1 MTKKYRTAAQAGG
14 AASTAAVGASR
25 HRVAAAAMLAV
36 GGLVFAAN
44 ASALAL
50 GRMTV
55 QSALGEPLRAEI
67 DVPEITDLEADTL
80 VLQPASAAAFRA
92 AGVEY
97 SPAMAGLQL
106 SLARRTDGRSV
117 VRVSGSRPVNDPF
130 LEMLLEANW
139 NGGRI
144 SRNYTVL
151 LDPPSNRATAAAPQ
165 IAPQIAAAQQLP
177 AAPPVAARAVPT
189 PLPAAVPAP
198 APAPAPIAER
208 PPAAPRAPAVA
219 AEPRPST
226 GTSQVTVRPGD
237 TAGRIAAAN
246 KPASVSLD
254 QMLVAL
260 LQANPDAFV
269 GNNVNRMRA
278 GVVLDVPDAAQIAAT
293 PAPQA
298 RQIVVAQ
305 SRDFNEF
312 RRRLAGRAPAA
323 DVGTPQRAVTGS
335 VQTQVEDRRAAA
347 ATPDRL
353 TLSKGTTGTEADR
366 VAQAG
371 NSRDAANRSA
381 ELSKNL
387 DDLNRLGAATTSGA
401 APATPAI
408 TAPAV
413 PAAPVPAP
421 AAAAPPAPAADA
433 SAPVPAAAAPAVET
447 PAAPTPADAAAAK
460 APAAAPATPATAAP
474 AAAPVAEDE
483 DGLGSLLQDSRVLA
497 VAGLLVALIVALAS
511 YRTVRR
517 RRAAQDS
524 SFLESRMHADSFFGN
539 SGGQHVDTS
548 STQSVIATSYSPSQ
562 LDAGGDVDPV
572 AEADVYLAYGRDLQA
587 EEILKEALRIHPE
600 RTALHAKLAE
610 IYARRADAPAFHN
623 IAAEAYR
630 ITDGRGEDWMR
641 IRALGQELAPANSL
655 YQAQPTLSG
664 AAPAVVATAAGVG
677 AAAAVAAFADNPQ
690 AEVAPPAP
698 APAPVE
704 PQEPAPFVE
713 DVPEPVAASVMPSL
727 DLDFSEFPSSPRTP
741 AAPAAAPAADDDFGL
756 DFTLDDPAPSSAAA
770 APAASPPPSPSTVD
784 FDLDA
789 LSLDLDTPAEAPPVP
804 ADITGSV
811 PSPEDALATKLA
823 LAEEF
828 AAIGD
833 ADGARH
839 LVEEVIAEAKGS
851 LRTRAEG
858 MLAELG

>member
-1 MTKKYRTAAQAGG
+1 
-14 AASTAAVGASR
+14 
-25 HRVAAAAMLAV
+25 MLAV
-36 GGLVFAAN
+36 GGLVLAGN

-67 DVPEITDLEADTL
+67 EVPEITDLEADTL

-97 SPAMAGLQL
+97 SPVMAGLQL
-106 SLARRTDGRSV
+106 SLARRADGRSV
-117 VRVSGSRPVNDPF
+117 VRVTGSRPVNDPF

-165 IAPQIAAAQQLP
+165 IAPQIAVAPP
-177 AAPPVAARAVPT
+177 ASVAPPVPARAVPA

-198 APAPAPIAER
+198 TPAPAPVAER

-219 AEPRPST
+219 AEPRQST
-226 GTSQVTVRPGD
+226 GASQVTVRPGD

-323 DVGTPQRAVTGS
+323 DVGTPQRSVTGS

-353 TLSKGTTGTEADR
+353 TLSKGATGTEADR

-387 DDLNRLGAATTSGA
+387 NDLNRLGAATTPGA
-401 APATPAI
+401 APAAPAI
-408 TAPAV
+408 AAPAV
-413 PAAPVPAP
+413 PAAPVPAVTTP
-421 AAAAPPAPAADA
+421 PTPPAPAGDTA
-433 SAPVPAAAAPAVET
+433 APVPATAAPAVDT
-447 PAAPTPADAAAAK
+447 PAAPVPTPADASAA
-460 APAAAPATPATAAP
+460 APAAAPATPAPAP
-474 AAAPVAEDE
+474 AAAPVADDE
-483 DGLGSLLQDSRVLA
+483 DGLGNLLQDSRVLA
-497 VAGLLVALIVALAS
+497 VVGLLVALIVALAS
-511 YRTVRR
+511 YRTIRR

-610 IYARRADAPAFHN
+610 IYARRPDAPAFHN

-630 ITDGRGEDWMR
+630 MTDGHGDDWQR
-641 IRALGQELAPANSL
+641 IRTLGQELDPANSL

-664 AAPAVVATAAGVG
+664 AAPAVAATAAGLG
-677 AAAAVAAFADNPQ
+677 AAAAVAAFSDNPR
-690 AEVAPPAP
+690 ADVPPPAP

-704 PQEPAPFVE
+704 PEEPVSFVE
-713 DVPEPVAASVMPSL
+713 DVPEPVAAPVMPSL

-741 AAPAAAPAADDDFGL
+741 AAPAAAAPAADDDFGL
-756 DFTLDDPAPSSAAA
+756 DFTLDDPAPASPSAA
-770 APAASPPPSPSTVD
+770 PVASPAPSPSAVD

-858 MLAELG
+858 MLAELD

>member
-1 MTKKYRTAAQAGG
+1 M
-14 AASTAAVGASR
+14 
-25 HRVAAAAMLAV
+25 
-36 GGLVFAAN
+36 GGLVFAGN

-67 DVPEITDLEADTL
+67 EVPEITALEADTL

-97 SPAMAGLQL
+97 SPVMAGLQM
-106 SLARRTDGRSV
+106 SLARRADGRSV
-117 VRVSGSRPVNDPF
+117 VRVTGSRPVNDPF

-139 NGGRI
+139 NGGRV

-151 LDPPSNRATAAAPQ
+151 LDPPSNRAAAPQ
-165 IAPQIAAAQQLP
+165 IAPQV
-177 AAPPVAARAVPT
+177 AAPPQPSVAPVGAARA
-189 PLPAAVPAP
+189 LPAPQAAAVPAP
-198 APAPAPIAER
+198 ASAPIVER

-219 AEPRPST
+219 AEPRQST
-226 GTSQVTVRPGD
+226 GASQVTVRPGD

-246 KPASVSLD
+246 QPASVSLD

-260 LQANPDAFV
+260 LQANPDAFI

-278 GVVLDVPDAAQIAAT
+278 GVVLDMPDTAQIAAT

-323 DVGTPQRAVTGS
+323 DVGMPQRSVTGS

-347 ATPDRL
+347 TPPDRL
-353 TLSKGTTGTEADR
+353 MLSKGATGTEADR

-387 DDLNRLGAATTSGA
+387 SDLNRLGAASTPG
-401 APATPAI
+401 ATPAV

-413 PAAPVPAP
+413 PAAPAPAPATPPAPAAEATAPPSPSTAVSAADAPAAPTPPVPADT
-421 AAAAPPAPAADA
+421 AAAAPPAA
-433 SAPVPAAAAPAVET
+433 VP
-447 PAAPTPADAAAAK
+447 
-460 APAAAPATPATAAP
+460 AAPATPAP
-474 AAAPVAEDE
+474 AAAPVVEEE
-483 DGLGSLLQDSRVLA
+483 DGLGSLLHDARVFA
-497 VAGLLVALIVALAS
+497 VAGLLVALLVALAS
-511 YRTVRR
+511 YRTIRR
-517 RRAAQDS
+517 RRAVQDN

-548 STQSVIATSYSPSQ
+548 SNQSVIATSYSPSQ

-587 EEILKEALRIHPE
+587 EEILKDALRIHPE

-610 IYARRADAPAFHN
+610 IYARRSDAPAFHA

-630 ITDGRGEDWMR
+630 VTDGQGEDWQR
-641 IRALGQELAPANSL
+641 IRNLGQELAPANSL
-655 YQAQPTLSG
+655 YQAQPTLSDV
-664 AAPAVVATAAGVG
+664 APVAVVTAAGVG
-677 AAAAVAAFADNPQ
+677 GAAAASAVARNARP
-690 AEVAPPAP
+690 ETAPPVP
-698 APAPVE
+698 AAA
-704 PQEPAPFVE
+704 PQEPLKTPSFVD
-713 DVPEPVAASVMPSL
+713 DVPEPVAAPVMPSL

-741 AAPAAAPAADDDFGL
+741 ASPAAAPAADDDFGL
-756 DFTLDDPAPSSAAA
+756 DFTLNDTPASSAT
-770 APAASPPPSPSTVD
+770 APAASPAPMPAAVD
-784 FDLDA
+784 FDMDA
-789 LSLDLDTPAEAPPVP
+789 LSLDLDAPAETPPVP

-811 PSPEDALATKLA
+811 PSPDDALATKLA

-858 MLAELG
+858 MLAELD

>member
-1 MTKKYRTAAQAGG
+1 
-14 AASTAAVGASR
+14 
-25 HRVAAAAMLAV
+25 
-36 GGLVFAAN
+36 
-44 ASALAL
+44 
-50 GRMTV
+50 MTV

-67 DVPEITDLEADTL
+67 EVPEITDAEAETV

-106 SLARRTDGRSV
+106 SLVRRADGRAV
-117 VRVSGSRPVNDPF
+117 VRVTGARPVNDPF

-139 NGGRI
+139 SGGRI

-151 LDPPSNRATAAAPQ
+151 LDPPSNRAVAAAPQ
-165 IAPQIAAAQQLP
+165 IAPQVAAAPQP
-177 AAPPVAARAVPT
+177 
-189 PLPAAVPAP
+189 AVPAP
-198 APAPAPIAER
+198 AVRAVPAPLPAAAPAPIAERAPAER

-219 AEPRPST
+219 AEPRPSA
-226 GTSQVTVRPGD
+226 GASQVTVRPGD
-237 TAGRIAAAN
+237 TAGRIAAAT

-323 DVGTPQRAVTGS
+323 EVGTPQRAVTGS
-335 VQTQVEDRRAAA
+335 VQTQVEDRGATAAA
-347 ATPDRL
+347 PDRL
-353 TLSKGTTGTEADR
+353 TLSKGAVGTDADR
-366 VAQAG
+366 IAQAG
-371 NSRDAANRSA
+371 NTRDAANRSA

-387 DDLNRLGAATTSGA
+387 ADLNRLGAATTPGA

-413 PAAPVPAP
+413 PAAPPPAPVASTPPAATPPAAATDAAAPVPAP
-421 AAAAPPAPAADA
+421 AEPAVAAPVAPAPA
-433 SAPVPAAAAPAVET
+433 
-447 PAAPTPADAAAAK
+447 PADTVTAA
-460 APAAAPATPATAAP
+460 APAAAPAVPPA
-474 AAAPVAEDE
+474 AAAPVVEDE
-483 DGLGSLLQDSRVLA
+483 DGLVSLLQDSRVLA
-497 VAGLLVALIVALAS
+497 VVGLLVALVVVLAS
-511 YRTVRR
+511 YRTIRR
-517 RRAAQDS
+517 RRAVQDS
-524 SFLESRMHADSFFGN
+524 SFLESRMQADSFFGN

-587 EEILKEALRIHPE
+587 EEILKEALRIHPA

-610 IYARRADAPAFHN
+610 IYARRPDAPAFHN

-630 ITDGRGEDWMR
+630 ITDGQGDDWQR
-641 IRALGQELAPANSL
+641 IRTLGQELDPANAR
-655 YQAQPTLSG
+655 YQLQPALSG
-664 AAPAVVATAAGVG
+664 AAPAVAATAAGLG
-677 AAAAVAAFADNPQ
+677 AVAAVAAVADEPR
-690 AEVAPPAP
+690 AEAPPP
-698 APAPVE
+698 VPVE
-704 PQEPAPFVE
+704 PAEPAAFQE
-713 DVPEPVAASVMPSL
+713 RLTEPAAAPVMPSL
-727 DLDFSEFPSSPRTP
+727 DLDFSAFPSSPGAPATP
-741 AAPAAAPAADDDFGL
+741 AAAVAPAAEEDDFGL
-756 DFTLDDPAPSSAAA
+756 DFTLDDPVPADTAA
-770 APAASPPPSPSTVD
+770 APVANPPPSPSAVD

-789 LSLDLDTPAEAPPVP
+789 LSLDLDTPPEAPSIPD
-804 ADITGSV
+804 DITGSV

-858 MLAELG
+858 MLAELD

>member
-1 MTKKYRTAAQAGG
+1 
-14 AASTAAVGASR
+14 
-25 HRVAAAAMLAV
+25 MLAV
-36 GGLVFAAN
+36 GGLVFAGN

-67 DVPEITDLEADTL
+67 EVPEITDLEADTL

-97 SPAMAGLQL
+97 SPVMAGLQL
-106 SLARRTDGRSV
+106 SLARRADGRSV
-117 VRVSGSRPVNDPF
+117 VRVSGNRPVNDPF

-165 IAPQIAAAQQLP
+165 IAPQIAAAPQP
-177 AAPPVAARAVPT
+177 AAAPPVAARAVPA

-198 APAPAPIAER
+198 APAPIVER

-219 AEPRPST
+219 AEPRQAS
-226 GTSQVTVRPGD
+226 GASQVTVRPGD

-353 TLSKGTTGTEADR
+353 TLSKGATGTEADR

-371 NSRDAANRSA
+371 NSRDAASRSA

-387 DDLNRLGAATTSGA
+387 SDLNRLGAAAVPGTPPALPA
-401 APATPAI
+401 AA
-408 TAPAV
+408 APAV
-413 PAAPVPAP
+413 PAAPAAATPPAPAVETAAPAP
-421 AAAAPPAPAADA
+421 AAAAPAADTPAA
-433 SAPVPAAAAPAVET
+433 SVVAPVPAEPAAAAAPS
-447 PAAPTPADAAAAK
+447 AAP
-460 APAAAPATPATAAP
+460 AAPATPAPAA
-474 AAAPVAEDE
+474 AAAPVVEDE
-483 DGLGSLLQDSRVLA
+483 EDGIGSLLQDSRVLA
-497 VAGLLVALIVALAS
+497 VVGLLVALIVALAS
-511 YRTVRR
+511 YRTIRR
-517 RRAAQDS
+517 RRAVQDS

-539 SGGQHVDTS
+539 SGGQHVNTA

-610 IYARRADAPAFHN
+610 IYARRPDAPAFHS

-630 ITDGRGEDWMR
+630 TTGGRGDDWQR
-641 IRALGQELAPANSL
+641 IRTLGQELDPANSL

-664 AAPAVVATAAGVG
+664 AAPAVVATAAGLG
-677 AAAAVAAFADNPQ
+677 AAAAMSSFAGDAR
-690 AEVAPPAP
+690 AEVSQP
-698 APAPVE
+698 APAPV
-704 PQEPAPFVE
+704 PVPPPAPVEPAQDAAFVE
-713 DVPEPVAASVMPSL
+713 DVPAPAAAPVMPSL
-727 DLDFSEFPSSPRTP
+727 DLDFSEFPAPPRP
-741 AAPAAAPAADDDFGL
+741 PVAPAAAPAADDDFGL
-756 DFTLDDPAPSSAAA
+756 DFTLDDPVPASTA
-770 APAASPPPSPSTVD
+770 APAASARPAASPASVD

-789 LSLDLDTPAEAPPVP
+789 LSLDLDTPAEAIPVP

-858 MLAELG
+858 MLAELD